1 MGEGHRVSWQEL
13 ALAIALGY
21 NHAVLL
27 YFFAINTQY
36 LLLMLVGFRETRRA
50 LREMKWRDL
59 RRLMRSPL
67 TPPIS
72 VIAPAHNEEANIAQS
87 VRSLLMLNYPEY
99 EVIVV
104 NDGSTDG
111 TLSVLVERF
120 GLRRVPRSFEYAV
133 PCHPV
138 RAVYESPEH
147 PSLVVVDKENGGKA
161 DALNAGLNLALY
173 PLFCAIDAD
182 SVLEDDALL
191 RVVRPFVE
199 EPEVTVATGGII
211 RIANG
216 CDIRGGRIVSIR
228 LPRRFLPLVQVVEY
242 LRGFLFGRMGWSGIN
257 GLLIIS
263 GAFGLFDKRAAVL
276 AGGYAHDTV
285 GEDMELVVRM
295 HRRLREAG
303 HPYRVR
309 FVPDPVCWTEA
320 PETLE
325 VLRRQRN
332 RWHRGLIDT
341 LWRHRAM
348 FGRPR
353 FGVVGLLSMPTS
365 VVFEMLGPLVELTGY
380 VAVPLCYFLGLLDT
394 RFMLAFLAVS
404 VLYGILLSVSAV
416 LLEDMAFRR
425 YPRARDLALLV
436 LVGILENLGYR
447 QVTAWW
453 RARAFWDYWRGDLG
467 WGRMER
473 RGIAGTRAGRGPSP

>member
-1 MGEGHRVSWQEL
+1 MQ
-13 ALAIALGY
+13 
-21 NHAVLL
+21 
-27 YFFAINTQY
+27 
-36 LLLMLVGFRETRRA
+36 
-50 LREMKWRDL
+50 WRDV

-72 VIAPAHNEEANIAQS
+72 VIAPAYNEAANIAES
-87 VRSLLMLNYPEY
+87 VRSLLMLNYPEF

-104 NDGSTDG
+104 NDGSTDR
-111 TLSVLVERF
+111 TLAVLVERF
-120 GLRRVPRSFEYAV
+120 GLRPVPRSFEYAV
-133 PCHPV
+133 PCRPI
-138 RAVYESPEH
+138 RAVYASPES
-147 PSLVVVDKENGGKA
+147 PSLVVVDKDNGGKA
-161 DALNAGLNLALY
+161 DALNAGLNLARH

-182 SVLEDDALL
+182 SVLEADALL

-199 EPEVTVATGGII
+199 EPGLTVACGGIV

-216 CDIRGGRIVSIR
+216 CEIRAGRVVGVR
-228 LPRRFLPLVQVVEY
+228 LPRRILPLVQVVEY
-242 LRGFLFGRMGWSGIN
+242 LRSFLFGRMGWSALN

-263 GAFGLFDKRAAVL
+263 GAFGLFDRRAAVL

-295 HRRLREAG
+295 HRRLREQG
-303 HPYRVR
+303 VPYRVA

-320 PETLE
+320 PETLR

-341 LWRHRAM
+341 VWRHRAM

-353 FGVVGLLSMPTS
+353 FGIVGLLAMPAF
-365 VVFEMLGPLVELTGY
+365 VVFELLGPLVELSGY
-380 VAVPLCYFLGLLDT
+380 LIVPLCYWLGILDV
-394 RFMLAFLAVS
+394 RFMIVFLTLAV
-404 VLYGILLSVSAV
+404 LYAILLSVSAV
-416 LLEDMAFRR
+416 LLEDMAYRR
-425 YPRARDLALLV
+425 YPRVRDLAV
-436 LVGILENLGYR
+436 LALAGVAENLGYR

-453 RARAFWDYWRGDLG
+453 RARAFWDYWRGDLR

-473 RGIAGTRAGRGPSP
+473 RGIAGTTGAGRSATPPP

>member
-1 MGEGHRVSWQEL
+1 VSGSSWGELGGQI
-13 ALAIALGY
+13 ALAY
-21 NHAVLL
+21 NHLVLL
-27 YFFAINTQY
+27 YFLAINTQY
-36 LLLMLVGFRETRRA
+36 LCLMLLGFRETRRA
-50 LREMKWRDL
+50 LRAAQWRDV

-72 VIAPAHNEEANIAQS
+72 VIAPAYNEEANIAES
-87 VRSLLMLNYPEY
+87 VRSLLMLNYPEF

-104 NDGSTDG
+104 NDGSRDR
-111 TLSVLVERF
+111 TLEMLIERF
-120 GLRRVPRSFEYAV
+120 GLRLVPRSFEYAV
-133 PCHPV
+133 PCRPI
-138 RAVYESPEH
+138 RGVYEAPEY
-147 PSLVVVDKENGGKA
+147 PSLVVIDKENGGKA
-161 DALNAGLNLALY
+161 DALNAGLNLSLY

-199 EPEVTVATGGII
+199 DPGVTVATGGII

-216 CDIRGGRIVSIR
+216 CEIHAGRVVGVR
-228 LPRRFLPLVQVVEY
+228 LPRRFLPLVQIVEY
-242 LRGFLFGRMGWSGIN
+242 LRGFLFGRMGWSAVN

-263 GAFGLFDKRAAVL
+263 GAFGLFDKRAAML

-295 HRRLREAG
+295 HRRLREEGA
-303 HPYRVR
+303 PYRVR
-309 FVPDPVCWTEA
+309 FVPDPVCWTES
-320 PETLE
+320 PETLR

-341 LWRHRAM
+341 LWRHRRM
-348 FGRPR
+348 FARPR
-353 FGVVGLLSMPTS
+353 YGTIGVVAMPTFI
-365 VVFEMLGPLVELTGY
+365 VFEMLGPLVELSGY
-380 VAVPLCYFLGLLDT
+380 LIVPLCYALGILDT
-394 RFMLAFLAVS
+394 AFMLVFLTVAI
-404 VLYGILLSVSAV
+404 LYGILLSVSAV

-425 YPRARDLALLV
+425 YPRIRDLALLV
-436 LVGILENLGYR
+436 LMGVLENFGYR
-447 QVTAWW
+447 QATAWW

-473 RGIAGTRAGRGPSP
+473 RGFSRT

>member
-1 MGEGHRVSWQEL
+1 MSWREWGLQ
-13 ALAIALGY
+13 AAVAY
-21 NHAVLL
+21 NQLVLL
-27 YFFAINTQY
+27 YFLAINTHY

-50 LREMKWRDL
+50 LRASHWRDL

-72 VIAPAHNEEANIAQS
+72 ILAPAHNEEANIAES
-87 VRSLLMLNYPEY
+87 VRSLLMLNYPEF

-111 TLSVLVERF
+111 TLRVLIERF
-120 GLRRVPRSFEYAV
+120 GLRPVPRSFEYV
-133 PCHPV
+133 VSCRPI
-138 RAVYESPEH
+138 RAVYESAEVPN
-147 PSLVVVDKENGGKA
+147 LVVVDKERGGKA

-182 SVLEDDALL
+182 SVLEADALL

-199 EPEVTVATGGII
+199 DPGVTVATGGII

-216 CDIRGGRIVSIR
+216 CEVRGGRVVAVHP
-228 LPRRFLPLVQVVEY
+228 PRRFLPLVQTVEY
-242 LRGFLFGRMGWSGIN
+242 LRSFLFGRMGWSALN

-263 GAFGLFDKRAAVL
+263 GAFGLFDRRAAVL

-295 HRRLREAG
+295 HRRLAERG
-303 HPYRVR
+303 LPYRVR
-309 FVPDPVCWTEA
+309 FVPDPVCWTEV
-320 PETLE
+320 PERLR

-348 FGRPR
+348 LGRR
-353 FGVVGLLSMPTS
+353 RYGAAGLLAMPAF
-365 VVFEMLGPLVELTGY
+365 VVFEMLGPVVELSGY
-380 VAVPLCYFLGLLDT
+380 LVVPACFLLGILDPG
-394 RFMLAFLAVS
+394 FMGVFLTLA

-416 LLEDMAFRR
+416 LLEDMAYRR
-425 YPRARDLALLV
+425 YPRLRDLLRLV
-436 LVGILENLGYR
+436 LVGVAENLGYR
-447 QVTAWW
+447 QLTACW
-453 RARAFWDYWRGDLG
+453 RTRAFWDYWRGDLA

-473 RGIAGTRAGRGPSP
+473 RGIGGA

>member
-1 MGEGHRVSWQEL
+1 VRLTGL
-13 ALAIALGY
+13 ALA
-21 NHAVLL
+21 AVLAYSHL
-27 YFFAINTQY
+27 VLAYFFLINTQY
-36 LLLMLVGFRETRRA
+36 LLLMIVGFLDTRRA
-50 LREMKWRDL
+50 LHEMQWRDV

-72 VIAPAHNEEANIAQS
+72 VIAPAYDEEANIAVS
-87 VRSLLMLNYPEY
+87 VRSLLMLNYPEH

-104 NDGSTDG
+104 NDGSRDA
-111 TLSVLVERF
+111 TLQVLVERF
-120 GLRRVPRSFEYAV
+120 GLTPIPRSFEYAV
-133 PCHPV
+133 PCRPV
-138 RAVYESPEH
+138 RAVYESVEH
-147 PSLVVVDKENGGKA
+147 PNLVVVDKENGGKA

-199 EPEVTVATGGII
+199 DPGVTVATGGVI

-216 CDIRGGRIVSIR
+216 CGIRGGRLVDVR
-228 LPRRFLPLVQVVEY
+228 LPRRFLPLVQIVEY
-242 LRGFLFGRMGWSGIN
+242 LRGFLFGRMGWSAIN

-263 GAFGLFDKRAAVL
+263 GAFGLFDKRAAVR

-295 HRRLREAG
+295 HRRLREQG
-303 HPYRVR
+303 VPYRVA
-309 FVPDPVCWTEA
+309 FIPDPVCWTEA
-320 PETLE
+320 PESLR

-348 FGRPR
+348 LGRSR
-353 FGVVGLLSMPTS
+353 YGAIGLVAMPAFAL
-365 VVFEMLGPLVELTGY
+365 FEMLGPLIELSGY
-380 VAVPLCYFLGLLDT
+380 VIVPLCWLLGILDV
-394 RFMLAFLAVS
+394 RFMAVFLVLA
-404 VLYGILLSVSAV
+404 VLYGILLSVGAV
-416 LLEDMAFRR
+416 LLEDLAFRR
-425 YPRARDLALLV
+425 YPRVRDLALLV
-436 LVGILENLGYR
+436 LIGVLENLGYR

-473 RGIAGTRAGRGPSP
+473 RGIGRG

>member
-1 MGEGHRVSWQEL
+1 VRLTGL
-13 ALAIALGY
+13 ALAVVVAYGHLILA
-21 NHAVLL
+21 
-27 YFFAINTQY
+27 YFFLINTHY
-36 LLLMLVGFRETRRA
+36 LLLMIVGFLDTRRA
-50 LREMKWRDL
+50 LHEMQWRDV

-72 VIAPAHNEEANIAQS
+72 VIAPAYDEEANIAVS
-87 VRSLLMLNYPEY
+87 VRSLLMLNYPEH

-104 NDGSTDG
+104 NDGSRDA
-111 TLSVLVERF
+111 TLQVLVERF
-120 GLRRVPRSFEYAV
+120 GLTPIPRSFEYAV
-133 PCHPV
+133 PCRPV
-138 RAVYESPEH
+138 RAVYESVEH
-147 PSLVVVDKENGGKA
+147 PNLVVVDKENGGKA

-199 EPEVTVATGGII
+199 DPGVTVATGGVI

-216 CDIRGGRIVSIR
+216 CGIRGGRLVDVR
-228 LPRRFLPLVQVVEY
+228 LPRRFLPLVQIVEY
-242 LRGFLFGRMGWSGIN
+242 LRGFLFGRMGWSAIN

-263 GAFGLFDKRAAVL
+263 GAFGLFDKRAAVR

-295 HRRLREAG
+295 HRRLREQG
-303 HPYRVR
+303 VPYRVA
-309 FVPDPVCWTEA
+309 FIPDPVCWTEA
-320 PETLE
+320 PESLR

-348 FGRPR
+348 LGRSR
-353 FGVVGLLSMPTS
+353 YGAIGLVAMPAFAL
-365 VVFEMLGPLVELTGY
+365 FEMLGPLIELSGY
-380 VAVPLCYFLGLLDT
+380 VIVPLCWLLGILDV
-394 RFMLAFLAVS
+394 RFMAVFLVLA
-404 VLYGILLSVSAV
+404 VLYGILLSVGAV
-416 LLEDMAFRR
+416 LLEDLAFRR
-425 YPRARDLALLV
+425 YPRVRDLALLV
-436 LVGILENLGYR
+436 LIGVLENLGYR

-473 RGIAGTRAGRGPSP
+473 RGIGRG

>member
-1 MGEGHRVSWQEL
+1 MSWRDLGLEV
-13 ALAIALGY
+13 ALVY
-21 NHAVLL
+21 NHLVLL

-36 LLLMLVGFRETRRA
+36 LILMLVGFRETRRA
-50 LREMKWRDL
+50 LLEMQWRDV

-72 VIAPAHNEEANIAQS
+72 VIAPAYNEEANIAES

-99 EVIVV
+99 EIVVV
-104 NDGSTDG
+104 NDGSQDR
-111 TLSVLVERF
+111 TLAVLIERF
-120 GLRRVPRSFEYAV
+120 GLRLVPRSFEYAV
-133 PCHPV
+133 ACRPI
-138 RAVYESPEH
+138 RAVYESPEN
-147 PSLVVVDKENGGKA
+147 PNLVVVDKENGGKA
-161 DALNAGLNLALY
+161 DALNAGLNVALY
-173 PLFCAIDAD
+173 PLFCALDAD

-199 EPEVTVATGGII
+199 EPGTTVACGGII

-216 CDIRGGRIVSIR
+216 CEIRAGRVVEVR

-242 LRGFLFGRMGWSGIN
+242 LRGFLFGRMGWSAIN

-263 GAFGLFDKRAAVL
+263 GAFGLFDRRAAVA

-295 HRRLREAG
+295 HHRLREQG
-303 HPYRVR
+303 IPYRVR

-320 PETLE
+320 PESLR

-348 FGRPR
+348 LGRPR
-353 FGVVGLLSMPTS
+353 FGAIGLLAMPVF
-365 VVFEMLGPLVELTGY
+365 VVFEMLGPLVELSGY
-380 VAVPLCYFLGLLDT
+380 LIVPLCWGLGILDT
-394 RFMLAFLAVS
+394 RFMLIFLTVA

-425 YPRARDLALLV
+425 YPRVRDLALLV
-436 LVGILENLGYR
+436 LVGVAENLGYR
-447 QVTAWW
+447 QATAWW
-453 RARAFWDYWRGDLG
+453 RTRAFWDYWRGDLG

-473 RGIAGTRAGRGPSP
+473 QGIVGATGTTRTTWTQRP

>member
-1 MGEGHRVSWQEL
+1 VSWREVGL
-13 ALAIALGY
+13 AVALGY
-21 NHAVLL
+21 THLVLL
-27 YFFAINTQY
+27 YFFLINTQY
-36 LLLMLVGFRETRRA
+36 LILMVVGFLETRRA
-50 LREMKWRDL
+50 HHAAQWRDV

-72 VIAPAHNEEANIAQS
+72 VIAPAYNEEANIAVS
-87 VRSLLMLNYPEY
+87 VRSLLMLNYPEL
-99 EVIVV
+99 EILVV
-104 NDGSTDG
+104 NDGSRDG
-111 TLSVLVERF
+111 TLQVLVDRF
-120 GLRRVPRSFEYAV
+120 GLKAVPRSIEYAV
-133 PCHPV
+133 PCRPI
-138 RAVYESPEH
+138 RAVYESPEY
-147 PSLVVVDKENGGKA
+147 PNLVVVDKENGGKA
-161 DALNAGLNLALY
+161 DALNAGLNLALC

-199 EPEVTVATGGII
+199 DPGVTVATGGII

-216 CDIRGGRIVSIR
+216 CEVKGGRVVRVR
-228 LPRRFLPLVQVVEY
+228 LPTRFLPLVQIVEY
-242 LRGFLFGRMGWSGIN
+242 LRGFLFGRMGWSSIN

-285 GEDMELVVRM
+285 GEDMELVVRI
-295 HRRLREAG
+295 HRRLLEQG
-303 HPYRVR
+303 IPYRVR

-320 PETLE
+320 PETLR

-348 FGRPR
+348 LGRPR
-353 FGVVGLLSMPTS
+353 YGVIGLLAMPAFWIFEMVGPIVELSGYLVIPLCWALGILNTAFM
-365 VVFEMLGPLVELTGY
+365 VVFLV
-380 VAVPLCYFLGLLDT
+380 
-394 RFMLAFLAVS
+394 LA

-416 LLEDMAFRR
+416 LLEDMAYRR
-425 YPRARDLALLV
+425 YPRVRDVVLLV
-436 LVGILENLGYR
+436 LVGVVENLGYR
-447 QVTAWW
+447 QATAWW
-453 RARAFWDYWRGDLG
+453 RTRAFWDYWRGDVG

-473 RGIAGTRAGRGPSP
+473 RGIGRS

>member
-1 MGEGHRVSWQEL
+1 VSWQDL

-21 NHAVLL
+21 NHAILL
-27 YFFAINTQY
+27 FFFAINTQY
-36 LLLMLVGFRETRRA
+36 LVLMLIGFRETRRA
-50 LREMKWRDL
+50 QQDMQWRDI

-72 VIAPAHNEEANIAQS
+72 VIAPAYNEEANIAQS

-104 NDGSTDG
+104 NDGSKDG

-120 GLRRVPRSFEYAV
+120 GLREVPRSFEYAV
-133 PCHPV
+133 PCHPI
-138 RAVYESPEH
+138 RAVYESAEY

-191 RVVRPFVE
+191 RVVRPFIE
-199 EPEVTVATGGII
+199 DPNLTVATGGII

-216 CDIRGGRIVSIR
+216 CDIREGRIVGVR

-242 LRGFLFGRMGWSGIN
+242 LRGFLFGRMGWSGVN

-263 GAFGLFDKRAAVL
+263 GAFGLFDKRAALL

-303 HPYRVR
+303 QPYRIS

-320 PETLE
+320 PETVR

-341 LWRHRAM
+341 LWRHRVM

-353 FGVVGLLSMPTS
+353 FGVVGLVSMPTF
-365 VVFEMLGPLVELTGY
+365 VVFEMLGPLIELSGY
-380 VAVPLCYFLGLLDT
+380 VIVPFCYLLGILNLQY
-394 RFMLAFLAVS
+394 MLVFLAVS

-425 YPRARDLALLV
+425 YPRARDLAHLV
-436 LVGILENLGYR
+436 LIGVLENLGYR
-447 QVTAWW
+447 QATAWW
-453 RARAFWDYWRGDLG
+453 RTRAFWDYWKGDLG

-473 RGIAGTRAGRGPSP
+473 RGIAGTTAGGARSP

>member
-1 MGEGHRVSWQEL
+1 VSWQDL
-13 ALAIALGY
+13 GLAIALGY
-21 NHAVLL
+21 NHLILL

-50 LREMKWRDL
+50 RREMQWRDL

-72 VIAPAHNEEANIAQS
+72 VIAPAYNEEANIAQS

-104 NDGSTDG
+104 NDGSKDK
-111 TLSVLVERF
+111 TLSVLIERF
-120 GLRRVPRSFEYAV
+120 GLRPVPRSFEYAV

-199 EPEVTVATGGII
+199 EPDVTVATGGII

-216 CDIRGGRIVSIR
+216 CDIRGGRIVGVR
-228 LPRRFLPLVQVVEY
+228 LTNRFLPLVQIVEY

-295 HRRLREAG
+295 HQWLRKAG
-303 HPYRVR
+303 RPYRVR

-320 PETLE
+320 PETWR

-353 FGVVGLLSMPTS
+353 FGAVGLVSMPAF
-365 VVFEMLGPLVELTGY
+365 VLFEMLGPLIELSGF
-380 VAVPLCYFLGLLDT
+380 VIVPLCYALGILNL
-394 RFMLAFLAVS
+394 RFMQVFLAVS
-404 VLYGILLSVSAV
+404 ILYGILISVSAV

-425 YPRARDLALLV
+425 YPRARDLSLLALIGV
-436 LVGILENLGYR
+436 LENLGYR
-447 QVTAWW
+447 QVTAFW

-473 RGIAGTRAGRGPSP
+473 RGISGTRAGGAPSA

>member
-1 MGEGHRVSWQEL
+1 M
-13 ALAIALGY
+13 I
-21 NHAVLL
+21 
-27 YFFAINTQY
+27 
-36 LLLMLVGFRETRRA
+36 VGFLDTRRA
-50 LREMKWRDL
+50 LHEMQWRDV

-72 VIAPAHNEEANIAQS
+72 VIAPAYDEEANIAVS
-87 VRSLLMLNYPEY
+87 VRSLLMLNYPEH

-104 NDGSTDG
+104 NDGSRDA
-111 TLSVLVERF
+111 TLQVLVERF
-120 GLRRVPRSFEYAV
+120 GLTPIPRSFEYAV
-133 PCHPV
+133 PCRPV
-138 RAVYESPEH
+138 RAVYESVEH
-147 PSLVVVDKENGGKA
+147 PNLVVVDKENGGKA

-199 EPEVTVATGGII
+199 DPGVTVATGGVI

-216 CDIRGGRIVSIR
+216 CGIRGGRLVDVR
-228 LPRRFLPLVQVVEY
+228 LPRRFLPLVQIVEY
-242 LRGFLFGRMGWSGIN
+242 LRGFLFGRMGWSAIN

-263 GAFGLFDKRAAVL
+263 GAFGLFDKRAAVR

-295 HRRLREAG
+295 HRRLREQG
-303 HPYRVR
+303 VPYRVA
-309 FVPDPVCWTEA
+309 FIPDPVCWTEA
-320 PETLE
+320 PESLR

-348 FGRPR
+348 LGRSR
-353 FGVVGLLSMPTS
+353 YGAIGLVAMPAFAL
-365 VVFEMLGPLVELTGY
+365 FEMLGPLIELSGY
-380 VAVPLCYFLGLLDT
+380 VIVPLCWLLGILDV
-394 RFMLAFLAVS
+394 RFMAVFLVLA
-404 VLYGILLSVSAV
+404 VLYGILLSVGAV
-416 LLEDMAFRR
+416 LLEDLAFRR
-425 YPRARDLALLV
+425 YPRVRDLALLV
-436 LVGILENLGYR
+436 LIGVLENLGYR

-473 RGIAGTRAGRGPSP
+473 RGIGRG

>member
-1 MGEGHRVSWQEL
+1 VSWP
-13 ALAIALGY
+13 ALGLAVILAY
-21 NHAVLL
+21 NHLILL
-27 YFFAINTQY
+27 YFLAINTQY

-50 LREMKWRDL
+50 LRDMQWRDL

-67 TPPIS
+67 TPAIS
-72 VIAPAHNEEANIAQS
+72 VIAPAHDEEANIAES

-104 NDGSTDG
+104 NDGSRDR
-111 TLSVLVERF
+111 TLDVLIARF
-120 GLRRVPRSFEYAV
+120 GLRPVPRSFEYAV
-133 PCHPV
+133 PCRPI
-138 RAVYESPEH
+138 RAVYESPEY
-147 PSLVVVDKENGGKA
+147 PNLVVVDKDNGGKA
-161 DALNAGLNLALY
+161 DALNAGLNLALC

-182 SVLEDDALL
+182 SVLEEDALL

-199 EPEVTVATGGII
+199 DPAVTVATGGII

-216 CDIRGGRIVSIR
+216 CDVRGGRVVGVR

-242 LRGFLFGRMGWSGIN
+242 LRGFLFGRMGWSAVN

-263 GAFGLFDKRAAVL
+263 GAFGLFDKRAAIL

-303 HPYRVR
+303 RPYRVC

-320 PETLE
+320 PETLR

-353 FGVVGLLSMPTS
+353 FGAVGLLAMPAF
-365 VVFEMLGPLVELTGY
+365 VLFEMLGPLVELSGY
-380 VAVPLCYFLGLLDT
+380 VIVPLCYLLGVLDAAFMALFLVV
-394 RFMLAFLAVS
+394 AI
-404 VLYGILLSVSAV
+404 LYGILLSVSAV

-425 YPRARDLALLV
+425 YPRARDLALLA
-436 LVGILENLGYR
+436 LVGVVENLGYR
-447 QVTAWW
+447 QATAWW

-473 RGIAGTRAGRGPSP
+473 RGLAGPVESRRSA

>member
-1 MGEGHRVSWQEL
+1 
-13 ALAIALGY
+13 
-21 NHAVLL
+21 
-27 YFFAINTQY
+27 
-36 LLLMLVGFRETRRA
+36 
-50 LREMKWRDL
+50 
-59 RRLMRSPL
+59 
-67 TPPIS
+67 
-72 VIAPAHNEEANIAQS
+72 
-87 VRSLLMLNYPEY
+87 
-99 EVIVV
+99 
-104 NDGSTDG
+104 
-111 TLSVLVERF
+111 
-120 GLRRVPRSFEYAV
+120 
-133 PCHPV
+133 
-138 RAVYESPEH
+138 
-147 PSLVVVDKENGGKA
+147 
-161 DALNAGLNLALY
+161 
-173 PLFCAIDAD
+173 
-182 SVLEDDALL
+182 
-191 RVVRPFVE
+191 
-199 EPEVTVATGGII
+199 
-211 RIANG
+211 
-216 CDIRGGRIVSIR
+216 
-228 LPRRFLPLVQVVEY
+228 
-242 LRGFLFGRMGWSGIN
+242 
-257 GLLIIS
+257 
-263 GAFGLFDKRAAVL
+263 
-276 AGGYAHDTV
+276 
-285 GEDMELVVRM
+285 MELVVRM

>member
-1 MGEGHRVSWQEL
+1 VTGLEPGYASWRDV
-13 ALAIALGY
+13 AVAVAFGY
-21 NHAVLL
+21 NQLVLA
-27 YFFAINTQY
+27 YFFLINTQY
-36 LLLMLVGFRETRRA
+36 LVLMVVGFLETRRA
-50 LREMKWRDL
+50 LHEMQWRDV

-72 VIAPAHNEEANIAQS
+72 VIAPAFDEEANIAVS

-104 NDGSTDG
+104 NDGSRDG
-111 TLSVLVERF
+111 TLRVLVEQF
-120 GLRRVPRSFEYAV
+120 GLEPIPRSFEYAV
-133 PCHPV
+133 PCRPV
-138 RAVYESPEH
+138 RAVYESPGH
-147 PSLVVVDKENGGKA
+147 PNLVVVDKENGGKA
-161 DALNAGLNLALY
+161 DALNAGLNLSLY

-199 EPEVTVATGGII
+199 DPGVTVATGGII

-216 CDIRGGRIVSIR
+216 SRVRSGRLVDVR
-228 LPRRFLPLVQVVEY
+228 LPRRFLPLVQIVEY
-242 LRGFLFGRMGWSGIN
+242 LRAFLFGRMGWSAIN

-295 HRRLREAG
+295 HRRLREQRI
-303 HPYRVR
+303 PYRVR

-320 PETLE
+320 PESLR
-325 VLRRQRN
+325 VLQRQRN

-341 LWRHRAM
+341 LWRHR
-348 FGRPR
+348 P
-353 FGVVGLLSMPTS
+353 
-365 VVFEMLGPLVELTGY
+365 MLGRARYGAIGLVAMPAFVLFELVGPLIELSGY
-380 VAVPLCYFLGLLDT
+380 LIVPLCWLLGILDT
-394 RFMLAFLAVS
+394 RFMVLFLVLAI
-404 VLYGILLSVSAV
+404 LYSILLSIAAV
-416 LLEDMAFRR
+416 LLEDLAFRR

-436 LVGILENLGYR
+436 LVGVLENLGYR
-447 QVTAWW
+447 QATAWW
-453 RARAFWDYWRGDLG
+453 RVRAFWDYWRGDLG

-473 RGIAGTRAGRGPSP
+473 RGIGRA

>member
-1 MGEGHRVSWQEL
+1 MSWREWGL
-13 ALAIALGY
+13 EAAVAY
-21 NHAVLL
+21 NHLVLL
-27 YFFAINTQY
+27 YFLAINTHY

-50 LREMKWRDL
+50 LRESHWRDL

-72 VIAPAHNEEANIAQS
+72 LLVPAHNEEVNIAES
-87 VRSLLMLNYPEY
+87 VRSLLMLNYPEF

-111 TLSVLVERF
+111 TLRVLVERF
-120 GLRRVPRSFEYAV
+120 GLRAVPRSFEYAV
-133 PCHPV
+133 PCRPI
-138 RAVYESPEH
+138 RAVYESAEVPN
-147 PSLVVVDKENGGKA
+147 LVVVDKENGGKA

-182 SVLEDDALL
+182 SVLEADALL

-199 EPEVTVATGGII
+199 DPGVTVATGGVI

-216 CDIRGGRIVSIR
+216 CEVRAGRVVAVHP
-228 LPRRFLPLVQVVEY
+228 PRRFLPLVQTVEY
-242 LRGFLFGRMGWSGIN
+242 LRSFLFGRMGWSALN

-263 GAFGLFDKRAAVL
+263 GAFGLFDKRAAIL
-276 AGGYAHDTV
+276 AGGYAPDTV

-295 HRRLREAG
+295 HRRLAERG
-303 HPYRVR
+303 IPYRVR
-309 FVPDPVCWTEA
+309 FVPDPVCWTEV
-320 PETLE
+320 PERLR
-325 VLRRQRN
+325 VLRRQRT

-348 FGRPR
+348 LGRR
-353 FGVVGLLSMPTS
+353 RYGAAGLVAMPAFLL
-365 VVFEMLGPLVELTGY
+365 FEMLGPVVELSGY
-380 VAVPLCYFLGLLDT
+380 LVVPASALLGILDAGFLLIFLT
-394 RFMLAFLAVS
+394 LA

-416 LLEDMAFRR
+416 LLEDMAYRR
-425 YPRARDLALLV
+425 YPRLRDLVLLV
-436 LVGILENLGYR
+436 LVGVAENLGYR
-447 QVTAWW
+447 QLTAWW
-453 RARAFWDYWRGDLG
+453 RTRAFWEYWRGDLG

-473 RGIAGTRAGRGPSP
+473 QGIGRA